1 MNSKF
6 IKLLCMVIVLE
17 ISTNVHAQYSNSILN
32 QLYKHTDEP
41 IQILEHGDSE
51 YSFMD
56 LEMDTPIRFYSKT
69 YSRLYINTNGI
80 LTFTKEFPEYLNQ
93 KFPGKIPSV
102 APFFANVD
110 TSAQNGST
118 IISLFKSDNR
128 KKLQTANEL
137 VSIIVADNAFEATT
151 LYVATWE
158 NVGYYANQTDK
169 LNTFQAVIICNSNE
183 TYVQFI
189 YPKGGINWMQAD
201 SLGFGELDFP
211 AQVGFV
217 SDDGTHFMIDGS
229 GKKNVLHISYMSN
242 IGIDGVFLYRVGL
255 LDNDSNISDEDIQ
268 KTINDIAPQ
277 MSCAEGGSEK
287 CHSRAACDD
296 ISNDFCC
303 KCYKGYYG
311 NGLSCIKTSLPIRVS
326 GLLSGEIN
334 NQPIDKPTNI
344 KSIIDLKNGLSTTS
358 INSISDELGSQLKL
372 ALPVFSSIG
381 WLFAKPLS
389 PKIMNGYQLTG
400 GNLDISSE
408 LIFESGEILYINQ
421 NYEFR
426 NHQQT
431 IKIEI
436 NGHVPQ
442 VKFDEHIKIPG
453 FIEELKFTSPYS
465 IYSTKDHHI
474 EIPSKNKTI
483 KFQLNQNI
491 VYDESLHS
499 CNNNST
505 DLTEKISFLKV
516 SNISYGLESG
526 KHKHSLNTKIGD
538 DASLNPCTSGLAK
551 CWELSK
557 CVPNEESYECT
568 CYIGWMVNMTKDGGE
583 CVDIDECK
591 TYPNACAHDKHSY
604 CENIRGGYTCLCNEG
619 YENYGAG
626 CYGDNIYEIYE
637 DDIKSSTKENTY
649 EYDECR
655 KDGNE
660 CECAVRT
667 STGKIW
673 EEDCYYNPKLC
684 GDHASCIRSR
694 SDPGLFECLCNSG
707 FYGDGKLCKKEHC
720 QIKPSMCDT
729 NANCRPFNGSFTCV
743 CNPEYRGNGTLCRLR
758 RDYGATEFLAC
769 IRRDG
774 FKIVRVNLDGKQV
787 ISTVAKYATEFG
799 FGIDCVER
807 RVYYSVHRKIKSTN
821 FDGTDSRDFITEE
834 IHTPFEIAID
844 SVSRRIY
851 WSDDYKKRI
860 EVASLDNPEMRTV
873 LLNVDIP
880 PTYIAVDPIRG
891 KLYWITGR
899 QQLLSFKVEP
909 SRIEMSDLD
918 GTDREILFDFP
929 EESSTSSLVLLPKS
943 GELCFLNYDD
953 YDGSQIQCIKTNSKE
968 IRTVAMNLSNIDAL
982 TATDESFYWTDQYSM
997 TLERLDFHGTRHPG
1011 TPFIEHMK
1019 SSVLFIKDVDY
1030 NCLQGFN
1037 PCQINNGGCPLGSI
1051 CLPNRNSSSKK
1062 SCKELKNF

>member
-1 MNSKF
+1 
-6 IKLLCMVIVLE
+6 
-17 ISTNVHAQYSNSILN
+17 
-32 QLYKHTDEP
+32 
-41 IQILEHGDSE
+41 
-51 YSFMD
+51 
-56 LEMDTPIRFYSKT
+56 
-69 YSRLYINTNGI
+69 
-80 LTFTKEFPEYLNQ
+80 
-93 KFPGKIPSV
+93 
-102 APFFANVD
+102 
-110 TSAQNGST
+110 
-118 IISLFKSDNR
+118 
-128 KKLQTANEL
+128 
-137 VSIIVADNAFEATT
+137 
-151 LYVATWE
+151 
-158 NVGYYANQTDK
+158 
-169 LNTFQAVIICNSNE
+169 
-183 TYVQFI
+183 
-189 YPKGGINWMQAD
+189 
-201 SLGFGELDFP
+201 
-211 AQVGFV
+211 
-217 SDDGTHFMIDGS
+217 
-229 GKKNVLHISYMSN
+229 MSN

-277 MSCAEGGSEK
+277 MSCAEGGIKK
-287 CHSRAACDD
+287 CDSWAACYD
-296 ISNDFCC
+296 ISDDFCC

-311 NGLSCIKTSLPIRVS
+311 NGLSCIKTSVPIRVS

-344 KSIIDLKNGLSTTS
+344 ESIIDLKNGLSTTS

-389 PKIMNGYQLTG
+389 PKFMNGYQLTG

-526 KHKHSLNTKIGD
+526 THKHSLVTKIGD

-557 CVPNEESYECT
+557 CVPNEESYECV
-568 CYIGWMVNMTKDGGE
+568 CYIGWMVNMTKEGGE

-667 STGKIW
+667 SKDKIW

-684 GDHASCIRSR
+684 GDHASCIRSKI
-694 SDPGLFECLCNSG
+694 DPALFECLCNSG
-707 FYGDGKLCKKEHC
+707 FYGDGKLCQKENNC
-720 QIKPSMCDT
+720 KITPSMCDT
-729 NANCRPFNGSFTCV
+729 NANCRPFNGRFTCV
-743 CNPEYRGNGTLCRLR
+743 CNPTYRGNGSLCRSR
-758 RDYGATEFLAC
+758 EYGATEFLAH
-769 IRRDG
+769 ILYER
-774 FKIVRVNLDGKQV
+774 KIVRVDLDSKV
-787 ISTVAKYATEFG
+787 ISTVVNNTRSDFG
-799 FGIDCVER
+799 FDIDCVER
-807 RVYYSVHRKIKSTN
+807 RIYFSFYQVIASSNY
-821 FDGTDSRDFITEE
+821 DGTDIRPFITEG
-834 IHTPFEIAID
+834 ICSVFAIAID

-851 WSDDYKKRI
+851 WNDNKSGRI
-860 EVASLDNPEMRTV
+860 EVASLDNPKMRAILV
-873 LLNVDIP
+873 DNVFSESISI
-880 PTYIAVDPIRG
+880 TIDPIRG
-891 KLYWITGR
+891 KLYWMFGMCVFFGE
-899 QQLLSFKVEP
+899 FK
-909 SRIEMSDLD
+909 SSNLEMSELD
-918 GTDREILFDFP
+918 GTGRENLINFP
-929 EESSTSSLVLLPKS
+929 EDTIIKSLVVLPNS
-943 GELCFLNYDD
+943 GELCFVD
-953 YDGSQIQCIKTNSKE
+953 YDFDCGSQIKCIKTYSKE
-968 IRTVAMNLSNIDAL
+968 IRNVTKNLIYIDAL
-982 TATDESFYWTDQYSM
+982 TATNESFYWTDQYSQ
-997 TLERLDFHGTRHPG
+997 TLKRLDLDGTLHPG
-1011 TPFIEHMK
+1011 TPFLQQV
-1019 SSVLFIKDVDY
+1019 SVIKDVDY
-1030 NCLQGFN
+1030 NCPQGFN
-1037 PCQINNGGCPLGSI
+1037 PCQINNGGCPLGMSY
-1051 CLPNRNSSSKK
+1051 LNTKRKK
-1062 SCKELKNF
+1062 VA

>member
-93 KFPGKIPSV
+93 EFPANIPSI

-110 TSAQNGST
+110 TSAQNDST
-118 IISLFKSDNR
+118 IISLFESHHR
-128 KKLQTANEL
+128 EKLQKANEL
-137 VSIIVADNAFEATT
+137 VRIIVSDNAFEATT

-158 NVGYYANQTDK
+158 NVGYYDNQTDK
-169 LNTFQAVIICNSNE
+169 LNTFQAVIICNSYE

-189 YPKGGINWMQAD
+189 YPKGGINWMQVD
-201 SLGFGELDFP
+201 SSGFGLLDLP
-211 AQVGFV
+211 AQAGFV
-217 SDDGTHFMIDGS
+217 SDDGKYFMINGS
-229 GKKNVLHISYMSN
+229 GTENVLHFSEMSN

-255 LDNDSNISDEDIQ
+255 LSYDSNISDEDIK
-268 KTINDIAPQ
+268 KTINDIAPP

-296 ISNDFCC
+296 ISDGFCC
-303 KCYKGYYG
+303 KCFRWYYG
-311 NGLSCIKTSLPIRVS
+311 NGLSCIKTSVPFRVS

-334 NQPIDKPTNI
+334 NRPIEKSANI
-344 KSIIDLKNGLSTTS
+344 ESIIDLKNGLSTTS

-381 WLFAKPLS
+381 WLFAKLLS

-408 LIFESGEILYINQ
+408 LIFESDEILYINQ

-465 IYSTKDHHI
+465 ISSTKDHHI

-526 KHKHSLNTKIGD
+526 THKHSLVTKIGD

-557 CVPNEESYECT
+557 CVPNEESYECV
-568 CYIGWMVNMTKDGGE
+568 CYIGWMVNMTKEGGE

-774 FKIVRVNLDGKQV
+774 FKIVRVNLDEQV
-787 ISTVAKYATEFG
+787 ISTVGEYEYANKFG
-799 FGIDCVER
+799 FDIDCVER
-807 RVYYSVHRKIKSTN
+807 RVYYSVERKIKSTN
-821 FDGTDSRDFITEE
+821 FDGTDIRDFITKE
-834 IHTPFEIAID
+834 IRSPFGIAID

-851 WSDDYKKRI
+851 WSDDYRKTI
-860 EVASLDNPEMRTV
+860 EVASLDNPKMRTV
-873 LLNVDIP
+873 LLHVNTNFNP

-891 KLYWITGR
+891 GVTKAGIR
-899 QQLLSFKVEP
+899 QQ
-909 SRIEMSDLD
+909 R
-918 GTDREILFDFP
+918 
-929 EESSTSSLVLLPKS
+929 
-943 GELCFLNYDD
+943 
-953 YDGSQIQCIKTNSKE
+953 
-968 IRTVAMNLSNIDAL
+968 
-982 TATDESFYWTDQYSM
+982 
-997 TLERLDFHGTRHPG
+997 
-1011 TPFIEHMK
+1011 
-1019 SSVLFIKDVDY
+1019 
-1030 NCLQGFN
+1030 
-1037 PCQINNGGCPLGSI
+1037 
-1051 CLPNRNSSSKK
+1051 
-1062 SCKELKNF
+1062 